1 MARRTGL
8 EPATPGVTGR
18 YSNQLSYHRAQ
29 KKWWVMT
36 ESNRRHSACKA
47 DALPT
52 ELITHVFVHSTRRC
66 ELNQTLHIIASIIL
80 QKTYDKISTRCYE
93 SEKTFIT
100 FSPKPSEIS
109 QYAGLRYNKQLT
121 LLFIMA
127 L

>member
-1 MARRTGL
+1 
-8 EPATPGVTGR
+8 
-18 YSNQLSYHRAQ
+18 
-29 KKWWVMT
+29 
-36 ESNRRHSACKA
+36 
-47 DALPT
+47 
-52 ELITHVFVHSTRRC
+52 VHSTRRC

>member
-1 MARRTGL
+1 MARWTGL
-8 EPATPGVTGR
+8 EPATTGVTGR

-52 ELITHVFVHSTRRC
+52 ELITPVFVHSTRRC
-66 ELNQTLHIIASIIL
+66 ALNQTLHIIASIIL

-93 SEKTFIT
+93 SEKTFIN
-100 FSPKPSEIS
+100 FPPKPSEIS

>member
-1 MARRTGL
+1 MARWTGL
-8 EPATPGVTGR
+8 EPATTGVTGR